1 MEKYYYRLLKMTTR
15 LLPAIVSEVLDN
27 LKKDYE
33 QRLSIEELLLSLNS
47 IFGPVLTEHA
57 LELIDDES
65 VFLIRSQERY
75 IFQIV
80 GSRGDIY
87 TIMEA
92 SNFCTC
98 DFFKYQVLKDRAL
111 CCKHF
116 LAAKVGFIL
125 GSFKTKYETSTG
137 ITSILNC
144 AYGNQ
149 EIKWIAI
156 YIYIWEGQDFLIQF
170 LNYWVEGIYYF

>member
-1 MEKYYYRLLKMTTR
+1 MTTR
-15 LLPAIVSEVLDN
+15 LLPAILSEVLDN
-27 LKKDYE
+27 LRNDYE
-33 QRLSIEELLLSLNS
+33 QQSSIEELLLSLNS
-47 IFGPVLTEHA
+47 IFGSLLTEHA

-65 VFLIRSQERY
+65 VFLIQSKERY
-75 IFQIV
+75 IFQII

-111 CCKHF
+111 CCKHY
-116 LAAKVGFIL
+116 LAAKVAVIL
-125 GSFKTKYETSTG
+125 GNFKTKSETPIG

-149 EIKWIAI
+149 EIK
-156 YIYIWEGQDFLIQF
+156 
-170 LNYWVEGIYYF
+170 

>member
-1 MEKYYYRLLKMTTR
+1 MTSRLLSS
-15 LLPAIVSEVLDN
+15 IVHEVLDN

-33 QRLSIEELLLSLNS
+33 RRSCIEELLLRLNS
-47 IFGPVLTEHA
+47 VFGSTLTEHA
-57 LELIDDES
+57 LELIDDSS
-65 VFLIRSQERY
+65 VFLIECHKRR

-87 TIMEA
+87 SIMEA

-98 DFFKYQVLKDRAL
+98 DFFKHQVLNDKAI

-116 LAAKVGFIL
+116 LAAKIAIIL
-125 GSFKTKYETSTG
+125 RSFKTKKETPEG
-137 ITSILNC
+137 ITSIMIC

-149 EIKWIAI
+149 EFI
-156 YIYIWEGQDFLIQF
+156 
-170 LNYWVEGIYYF
+170 